1 MRKILAI
8 VFCAFALISCER
20 YIEINP
26 AGPKRELVLNAL
38 IASSD
43 TTHYISV
50 SVSRKDAIEYPR
62 VVTLKSYVNDIP
74 SDEVTVSGFSKS
86 EHKIPFKAS
95 ISTGDRMRI
104 EVVTDTLSA
113 SASASVS
120 SAPVLKLL
128 ETSSF
133 TELSDEGNEENYV
146 YVKANIQDIIGE
158 ANCYTLVAYQD
169 VSWVVELSG
178 SDEVSVGDTLRV
190 TRRLLSTDNSLDPM
204 LHKEVAI
211 GNNTLISNTFN
222 LFTDEGFPDGA
233 CDITLLIKNPF
244 TGEQQE
250 RRDGGSTIAV
260 PHYDL
265 YLRVLNISTE
275 TFRYY
280 SCLSDQY
287 TLIGDTYLV
296 DYPSFPSN
304 VDGGLGYVSAGG
316 ADEVFLGSKAARM
329 VLPWM

>member
-1 MRKILAI
+1 MRKIIAI
-8 VFCAFALISCER
+8 VFYAFALISCER

-74 SDEVTVSGFSKS
+74 
-86 EHKIPFKAS
+86 
-95 ISTGDRMRI
+95 
-104 EVVTDTLSA
+104 
-113 SASASVS
+113 
-120 SAPVLKLL
+120 
-128 ETSSF
+128 
-133 TELSDEGNEENYV
+133 
-146 YVKANIQDIIGE
+146 
-158 ANCYTLVAYQD
+158 
-169 VSWVVELSG
+169 

-250 RRDGGSTIAV
+250 KRDGGSTIAV

-265 YLRVLNISTE
+265 YLRVFNISTE